1 MNAKFFWDY
10 LLPAAYVA
18 TMYVLQQ
25 EGAPAAGLALVDI
38 AFLIAF
44 LYTLTDDIER
54 AAGDLGVHGIYNVV
68 VVSWI
73 AAIPQTVVAVYF
85 TWAGLYTAAFL
96 DSMVSTLIDAFLVTA
111 LVRSKYLSEVRR
123 DWPLIIIWIV
133 ATLTF
138 GALVAAPERIPSLP
152 PVPFYSIWFVIGA
165 LFLPLLFS
173 RGIPASVSFNAREA
187 INLVIYT
194 ALIMYIAYDLG
205 SDLATWHMT
214 ESALGTIAALI
225 ATAPDLIAALMIR
238 LTLARA
244 VGEDAGSEDAIRT
257 MFAAAIH
264 DQISDPALVLVL
276 APTAAAAAAFPHW
289 LNVLVSILKLTLLDR
304 RAFYFFGLPV
314 AIATIALLMI

>member
-1 MNAKFFWDY
+1 MNPKFFWDY

-18 TMYVLQQ
+18 TMYVLQH

-44 LYTLTDDIER
+44 LYTLTDDIES
-54 AAGDLGVHGIYNVV
+54 AAGELGIHGIYNVV

-85 TWAGLYTAAFL
+85 AWSGLYTAAFL

-111 LVRSKYLSEVRR
+111 LVRSRYLSEVRR
-123 DWPLIIIWIV
+123 DWPLIIIWV
-133 ATLTF
+133 TATLVF
-138 GALVAAPERIPSLP
+138 GAFVAAPERISLP
-152 PVPFYSIWFVIGA
+152 PMPFYSAWFVIGA
-165 LFLPLLFS
+165 LFLPILFS
-173 RGIPASVSFNAREA
+173 RGIPTSISFNAREA
-187 INLVIYT
+187 VNLVIYT

-214 ESALGTIAALI
+214 ESALGAIAALI
-225 ATAPDLIAALMIR
+225 ATAPDLITALMIR

-264 DQISDPALVLVL
+264 DQISDPALVLIL

-289 LNVLVSILKLTLLDR
+289 LNVLVSLLKLTLLDK
-304 RAFYFFGLPV
+304 RAFYFLGLPV